1 MKIHDWNCEHR
12 FFASPVEVQKMPASR
27 AQEQVKICC
36 VWGFL
41 RIGCLEYV
49 WEWWFQFEFLYW
61 NRCIYIYYIVNI
73 YQMYIFIYIYIYT
86 FIYLFLIDI
95 EKTEDMCT
103 VHDYMFV
110 NTFYHICHL
119 LGTSDWVSEWDCQL
133 RNAQVY
139 CTFLDHVFVQCIT
152 LYNICIYCVVYL
164 HVYIYTYTYIVT
176 YIYVICVFCKSFG
189 NVCTTAHVMKC
200 F

>member
-73 YQMYIFIYIYIYT
+73 YQMYIFIYIYT
-86 FIYLFLIDI
+86 HIYLLIFNWHR
-95 EKTEDMCT
+95 ENRRHVHCT
-103 VHDYMFV
+103 WLYVRQY
-110 NTFYHICHL
+110 L
-119 LGTSDWVSEWDCQL
+119 LSYLSFAGNIRLSL
-133 RNAQVY
+133 RMRLPTKKRSGVLY
-139 CTFLDHVFVQCIT
+139 ISGPCVCTM
-152 LYNICIYCVVYL
+152 YNIV
-164 HVYIYTYTYIVT
+164 
-176 YIYVICVFCKSFG
+176 
-189 NVCTTAHVMKC
+189 
-200 F
+200 